1 MTPGKEIFHP
11 DFKAAPWWW
20 EAWKPNNA
28 LSQDPPLKTDVVIVG
43 AGYGGLSTSL
53 ELRRNGVGAV
63 VLERGDFGVGASTRN
78 GGMISGGVNM
88 GKGLGGKS
96 QAAEEFEAKKAAFL
110 GAGADS
116 LSVLEDIIARE
127 KIECGVIR
135 KGRFVGAWTPKH
147 YAEQAAKVEMF
158 NKYADVGAEMVPRE
172 RQREFIASDYYFG
185 GMYAQRSGHL
195 HPALYY
201 KGLLEAAHRAGAILC
216 ANVEAE
222 RIEKTANGWRVLSS
236 KGPIECRE
244 VVVATNGYTGDLT
257 PRLKR
262 RVVPVASHII
272 ATEELP
278 EHAEQAHP
286 RAALDRR
293 HQARADLLPAL
304 ARRQAPDLRRP
315 RPLHGGAA
323 GSERARALPVHAR
336 PLPAAQGHPHH
347 PRLDGQRRLRAGLH
361 AAHGHGPGPALP
373 AGLQRQWRRHDDL
386 SRHADRQEDRRRAQR
401 ADQPIGR
408 PRVPRARALQRRAV
422 VPAHDRRLVSHAR
435 LDRPPCLAA

>member
-1 MTPGKEIFHP
+1 MAPGNDIFHP

-20 EAWKPNNA
+20 EAWTPNNA

-43 AGYGGLSTSL
+43 AGYGGLSTAL

-127 KIECGVIR
+127 KIECGVI
-135 KGRFVGAWTPKH
+135 KQGRFVGAWTPKH

-185 GMYAQRSGHL
+185 GMYARRSGHL

-222 RIEKTANGWRVLSS
+222 RTEKIAR
-236 KGPIECRE
+236 
-244 VVVATNGYTGDLT
+244 
-257 PRLKR
+257 RL
-262 RVVPVASHII
+262 
-272 ATEELP
+272 
-278 EHAEQAHP
+278 
-286 RAALDRR
+286 
-293 HQARADLLPAL
+293 ARADLQGADRGQGGRDRDQRLYRRSHAPAE
-304 ARRQAPDLRRP
+304 APRRAGGEPHHRHRR
-315 RPLHGGAA
+315 A
-323 GSERARALPVHAR
+323 ARACQQAR
-336 PLPAAQGHPHH
+336 SP
-347 PRLDGQRRLRAGLH
+347 
-361 AAHGHGPGPALP
+361 
-373 AGLQRQWRRHDDL
+373 
-386 SRHADRQEDRRRAQR
+386 SC
-401 ADQPIGR
+401 
-408 PRVPRARALQRRAV
+408 ARSPTPSA
-422 VPAHDRRLVSHAR
+422 
-435 LDRPPCLAA
+435 C

>member
-1 MTPGKEIFHP
+1 MAGKMVSDCGESRQGTASCGHDGYQETCSRDGQSRACQARSGAGEAQEGRGEDCRDWGTARSRADPLRRLAVQRQSDGLLVMTPGKEIFHP

-28 LSQDPPLKTDVVIVG
+28 LSQDPPPKTDVAIVG

-127 KIECGVIR
+127 KIECGVI
-135 KGRFVGAWTPKH
+135 KQGRFVGAWTPKH

-185 GMYAQRSGHL
+185 GMYARRSGHL

-201 KGLLEAAHRAGAILC
+201 KGLLEAAHRAGATLC

-222 RIEKTANGWRVLSS
+222 RIEKIANGWRVLSS

-244 VVVATNGYTGDLT
+244 VV
-257 PRLKR
+257 
-262 RVVPVASHII
+262 I
-272 ATEELP
+272 
-278 EHAEQAHP
+278 
-286 RAALDRR
+286 
-293 HQARADLLPAL
+293 
-304 ARRQAPDLRRP
+304 
-315 RPLHGGAA
+315 
-323 GSERARALPVHAR
+323 
-336 PLPAAQGHPHH
+336 
-347 PRLDGQRRLRAGLH
+347 
-361 AAHGHGPGPALP
+361 
-373 AGLQRQWRRHDDL
+373 
-386 SRHADRQEDRRRAQR
+386 
-401 ADQPIGR
+401 
-408 PRVPRARALQRRAV
+408 
-422 VPAHDRRLVSHAR
+422 
-435 LDRPPCLAA
+435 